1 MKIHSLGD
9 SPWVEQDEPSAMKI
23 NYKFKQLYDNQVF
36 MGSSYNSWEGKT
48 MDIWKKKL
56 KLKNTKTGNLE
67 LEKRIRINSVK
78 GEEREVNAE

>member
-1 MKIHSLGD
+1 
-9 SPWVEQDEPSAMKI
+9 
-23 NYKFKQLYDNQVF
+23 